1 MIKVIFRDKKDGKI
15 KALKVKSE
23 KDASE
28 FSDICRTGRNLR
40 SRFEIIR
47 IEVNVED
54 DLKGVKWFI

>member
-1 MIKVIFRDKKDGKI
+1 MIRVIFRDKKDGKV

-40 SRFEIIR
+40 SRFEVIR
-47 IEVNVED
+47 IEINVED
-54 DLKGVKWFI
+54 DLKGAK